1 MSSPDEQL
9 ASLFS
14 VKQVILPISSLSAM
28 YLAYGFYIV
37 LFGTCV
43 YLMRSRQKAENL
55 NPNQYLSSITLLFAL
70 ATIFVVSYTIASVR
84 DTIYWFEAL
93 RTGNYKPLISYLTQ
107 NTAKTV
113 HDQTPGFYSSQV
125 CPHFL
130 LDRFMQ
136 PDPLIVSIVADII
149 LIHRCFLIWS
159 RSKRVAVPLIILSA
173 VINGARILSNLEFP
187 LVDCLHTPALGLIC
201 TILMIVGISDTHKR
215 SNHTLYSAGNTGSVA
230 YTISSVIT
238 NFAITLLTAGRIW
251 WIHRQLQVRARGVY
265 ASDTI
270 VQSISRIILESGIIY
285 PVASIA
291 NLILANASP
300 TSELPPFDFWPLV
313 SLSAGIAPT
322 LIMVRAGFG
331 KNIENLQ
338 DMVSDIHFASRQGSK
353 PVYSIRHL
361 GMSADEL
368 DGESDRQSSIQKNEA
383 FV

>member
-113 HDQTPGFYSSQV
+113 VYTIKHLVSI
-125 CPHFL
+125 L
-130 LDRFMQ
+130 LN
-136 PDPLIVSIVADII
+136 IVADII

-173 VINGARILSNLEFP
+173 VIN
-187 LVDCLHTPALGLIC
+187 ALGLIC

-215 SNHTLYSAGNTGSVA
+215 SNHALYSAGNTSSVA

-285 PVASIA
+285 PVTSIA

-361 GMSADEL
+361 GMSVDEL
-368 DGESDRQSSIQKNEA
+368 DGGSDRQSSIQKNEA

>member
-113 HDQTPGFYSSQV
+113 VYTIKHLVSI
-125 CPHFL
+125 L
-130 LDRFMQ
+130 LN
-136 PDPLIVSIVADII
+136 IVADII